1 MPRVLIFST
10 YIFFTFFHCFRAQA
24 AIKTN
29 GLCPR
34 NFASSS
40 YLCNISYIN
49 VASDTIPV
57 PPPEK
62 KGVLKKIGD
71 FFRFRKNADARWV
84 ARVKRVI
91 DTLGLVAAISA
102 DKDSILRIHKLANN
116 LTDSERVYYEMLL
129 VLMNNI

>member
-10 YIFFTFFHCFRAQA
+10 YIFFTFLHCFTVQA

-29 GLCPR
+29 GLCLR
-34 NFASSS
+34 NSTTTCSS
-40 YLCNISYIN
+40 YLYDIYYIN
-49 VASDTIPV
+49 VACDTIPV

-102 DKDSILRIHKLANN
+102 EKD
-116 LTDSERVYYEMLL
+116 
-129 VLMNNI
+129 